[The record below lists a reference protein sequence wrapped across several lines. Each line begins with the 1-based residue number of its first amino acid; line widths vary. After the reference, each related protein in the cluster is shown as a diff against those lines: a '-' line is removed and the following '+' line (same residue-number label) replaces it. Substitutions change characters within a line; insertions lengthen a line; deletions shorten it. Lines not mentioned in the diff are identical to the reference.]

1 MFDQG
6 TGKCSISPTI
16 QSSIHSQPNNDI
28 EGGMSSLTD
37 ETLIDDVLTK

>member
-1 MFDQG
+1 MFDQDG
-6 TGKCSISPTI
+6 EMCTISPTI
-16 QSSIHSQPNNDI
+16 QSSIHSEPNNDI